1 MKEISMNGYIYLV
14 DGDGRFN
21 TYYRMGKDP
30 NDERWQEELKEIEMI
45 SIDEE
50 EKPKK
55 KKNKK

>member
-1 MKEISMNGYIYLV
+1 MKKVTIDGYVYLV
-14 DGDGRFN
+14 EGDGRFN

-30 NDERWQEELKEIEMI
+30 DDERWQEELKEIEMI
-45 SIDEE
+45 SIDED